1 MWYIILLVLVYAAG
15 HGVYLYNNDA
25 KIKAKCK
32 GKWVGDSILIVAN
45 QVWENHKFWYKDSNL
60 EDTVEDIKK
69 DSVKVVAQAK
79 TKAKEVV
86 QDITEEVIEVAAQ
99 AKEKIEKAKPVKTD
113 KKSTKKSNTKPD
125 VKTNTKATKG
135 KSIPKKSK

>member
-1 MWYIILLVLVYAAG
+1 MWYIILLVIVYAAG

-69 DSVKVVAQAK
+69 DSVRVVSQAK

-99 AKEKIEKAKPVKTD
+99 AKEKIKKTKPVKTD
-113 KKSTKKSNTKPD
+113 KKVTKKSDTKSD
-125 VKTNTKATKG
+125 VKIDKTTTKVKWA
-135 KSIPKKSK
+135 SKKNK